1 MKKSTII
8 AIAVF
13 AVLLIGALAMLREK
27 PERGITRVSF
37 ADIKP
42 DQVTRIETRGKA
54 SVEMTKEGDAW
65 KLADGKRADAVAI
78 QRLLETIPKIQ
89 SSTVVTRNAER
100 FSELEVDD
108 EKGTGILVASGDRE
122 LADFVVGKTARG
134 GAHVRVDDTVYAVR
148 GVFPSVFAREA
159 GQWIEKKLFEVDR
172 EQVEK
177 IEVSLADGTRYNL
190 VLKENKWG
198 LEDPSILPAGFR
210 FDPSQ
215 AESVANQVINA
226 RAGEVLDTDPGDDK
240 TGLGGTT
247 DSFTLVGKD
256 GKRTTLRLGGESEQ
270 KNVYAR
276 ADGWDEVLTLFPH
289 SSRALR
295 KTPSDMR
302 DLGLMSFSPNDVV
315 KLEIE
320 NGADELRLERE
331 ADGKTW
337 KVASAT
343 GETPEGFQLDPM
355 KVEQRVVAMRS
366 ARGTAIAP
374 EGAATQL
381 DEPTAKLT
389 ATTDEGESAVLA
401 FGGETEQ
408 DERGAVFARGNADS
422 KAYLVA
428 KFTRDNLTGGLP
440 TFAVQASP
448 EGGLGAAAMGGGGLD
463 PAALQNLPPDVRES
477 ILKQLAQQ
485 QQQQKGMAAHP
496 GH

>member
-1 MKKSTII
+1 MKKSTIL

-13 AVLLIGALAMLREK
+13 AVLLVGALAMLREK

-37 ADIKP
+37 ADVKP
-42 DQVTRIETRGKA
+42 DQVSRIETRGKS
-54 SVEMTKEGDAW
+54 SVKMAKEGDVW
-65 KLADGKRADAVAI
+65 KLEDGKRADSVAI
-78 QRLLETIPKIQ
+78 QRLLEAIPKIQ

-108 EKGTGILVASGDRE
+108 EKGTGIVVAAGDRE

-134 GAHVRVDDTVYAVR
+134 GAHVRIDDTVYAVR
-148 GVFPSVFAREA
+148 GVFPSVFAREP
-159 GQWIEKKLFEVDR
+159 GQWIEKKLFDVDAA
-172 EQVEK
+172 EVEK

-190 VLKENKWG
+190 VLKESKWA

-210 FDPSQ
+210 FDASQ

-226 RAGEVLDTDPGDDK
+226 RANEVLETDPGDDK
-240 TGLGGTT
+240 TALGGAT
-247 DSFTLVGKD
+247 DAFTLVAKD
-256 GKRTTLRLGGESEQ
+256 GTRKTLRLGAESEQ

-295 KTPSDMR
+295 KAPADMR
-302 DLGLMSFSPNDVV
+302 DLGLMSFVPNDVV

-320 NGADELRLERE
+320 SGPDQLRLERD

-337 KVASAT
+337 KVASTT

-366 ARGTAIAP
+366 ARATAIAP
-374 EGAATQL
+374 EGAATKL
-381 DEPTAKLT
+381 DKPSAKLT
-389 ATTDEGESAVLA
+389 ATTDKGETAVLT
-401 FGGETEQ
+401 FGAETKQ
-408 DERGAVFARGNADS
+408 DDRDAVFALGNADS
-422 KAYLVA
+422 APYLVA
-428 KFTRDNLTGGLP
+428 TFTRDSLTGGLP
-440 TFAVQASP
+440 TFAVQEAP
-448 EGGLGAAAMGGGGLD
+448 EGGLAMGGGGLD

-477 ILKQLAQQ
+477 LLKQLAQQ
-485 QQQQKGMAAHP
+485 QQAQKAMGGAHA